1 MRRGE
6 GGADDRGWLRPGP
19 GDDARQVAGQAVRGA
34 DHSGRPAI
42 KKGNDMPTARIL
54 VVDDDRLLRQMVRD
68 QLEIADFAVGE
79 AVDGA
84 DGLAQA
90 AASHPDLILLDLM
103 MPDLDGY
110 TVCRSMKA
118 DLATRAIP
126 VIFLTASADLA
137 LNRLAYA
144 AGAAAC
150 LTKPFRRE
158 GLLAVV
164 NTTLQGVAHRKK
176 ANGG

>member
-1 MRRGE
+1 M
-6 GGADDRGWLRPGP
+6 A
-19 GDDARQVAGQAVRGA
+19 
-34 DHSGRPAI
+34 
-42 KKGNDMPTARIL
+42 TARIL

-90 AASHPDLILLDLM
+90 AAFHPDLILLDLM

-110 TVCRSMKA
+110 TVCRSLKA
-118 DLATRAIP
+118 EQTTRAIP
-126 VIFLTASADLA
+126 VIFLTVSSDLG
-137 LNRLAYA
+137 LNRQAYA

-158 GLLAVV
+158 ALLAVIQ
-164 NTTLQGVAHRKK
+164 TTLKGVARREQR
-176 ANGG
+176 NGG